1 MTITMFKIREY
12 LFYLLLFLL
21 PWQTRWI
28 IRDSVINGEVW
39 EYGRISLY
47 GWDILLVV
55 LLVLCL
61 PTIWLKIKNFKF
73 QSANWW
79 TKIKILSEP
88 FLYYFLL
95 LVFLVIS
102 LFWVDDKILAGFW
115 LVRLLEAGL
124 LWLVVWFVKPNF
136 KKISLSFMA
145 AGVIQ
150 AVWAIGQFAYQSTIA
165 SKWLGVAEHPLFQP
179 GSSVVLAST
188 GRWLRA
194 YAGQTHPNVLGGLLV
209 ITLLFT
215 VYLLVNY
222 FYKNNSLG
230 KSKVCLLA
238 AYLLQLGGLFFTFSR
253 GAWLAWFMSLLA
265 WWLFIKIDRRLL
277 IKLGLMAGAVFVV
290 LGVVNWQPTV
300 GRLLGGSRLE
310 QQSVEERVGS
320 ISDSRT
326 MLNDY
331 WFKGVGLG
339 NYTVQLQQYQ
349 PGLKIYKYQPVH
361 NLWLLVLTEIGLIGL
376 VLWLVIWF
384 LSWLSVKSIFIK
396 LLSLPIIITGL
407 VDHYWWTSASMF
419 LLWWLLI
426 ILANIEDSKT
436 EIDILRG

>member
-1 MTITMFKIREY
+1 MTVTITKIRKY

-39 EYGRISLY
+39 EYGRVSLY
-47 GWDILLVV
+47 GWDILLVF
-55 LLVLCL
+55 LLVVCL
-61 PTIWLKIKNFKF
+61 PVICLKIKNLKF
-73 QSANWW
+73 PSTNWR
-79 TKIKILSEP
+79 IKIRIFSQP
-88 FLYYFLL
+88 FFYYFLL
-95 LVFLVIS
+95 LFFTLTS
-102 LFWVDDKILAGFW
+102 LFWAHDKLLIWFW
-115 LVRLLEAGL
+115 VARLLEVGL
-124 LWLVVWFVKPNF
+124 LWLIVWSIKPNLE
-136 KKISLSFMA
+136 KISLSLMA
-145 AGVIQ
+145 AGIVQ
-150 AVWAIGQFAYQSTIA
+150 AVWAIGQFAYQTTWA

-194 YAGQTHPNVLGGLLV
+194 YAGQVHPNVLGGLLV
-209 ITLLFT
+209 MTLLFT
-215 VYLLVNY
+215 VYLLINN
-222 FYKNNSLG
+222 FYKAEYFKLRLG
-230 KSKVCLLA
+230 LLA
-238 AYLLQLGGLFFTFSR
+238 FYVIQLGGLFFTFSR
-253 GAWLAWFMSLLA
+253 GAWLAWFISLIA
-265 WWLFIKIDRRLL
+265 WWSFIKMDRKILS
-277 IKLGLMAGAVFVV
+277 KLGLTAALVFVV

-320 ISDSRT
+320 IGDSRT
-326 MLNDY
+326 ILHDS
-331 WFKGVGLG
+331 WFQGVGLG
-339 NYTVQLQQYQ
+339 NYTVKLQQYQ

-361 NLWLLVLTEIGLIGL
+361 NLWLLILTEIGFIGL
-376 VLWLVIWF
+376 VLWLVIWV